1 MEKRKHIV
9 ILAAGDFP
17 THEVPLR
24 ALRDAD
30 FVVCCDSAYKAIRNE
45 ELGMRNYVVV
55 GDGDSLSEQDKAALG
70 DRWIHVPE
78 QDYNDLHKAMC
89 WATSNFKIQDSKF
102 SILGATGRRED
113 HTLGNISYLATFA
126 EEYPGIDLEML
137 TDHGRFRIQNSE
149 FIIHYYKSS
158 PRQQVSLFTL
168 DPRTR
173 VTATGLQWPLDDA
186 TLSPWWQGT
195 LNSALSD
202 SFTLTSDG
210 PLLVFQTYDPKPL

>member
-17 THEVPLR
+17 THPIPLQ
-24 ALRDAD
+24 ALHDAD

-89 WATSNFKIQDSKF
+89 WATAQFGIPNSEFR
-102 SILGATGRRED
+102 ILAACGKRED

-126 EEYPGIDLEML
+126 EEHPGIDLEML
-137 TDHGRFRIQNSE
+137 TDYGRFTIQNSP
-149 FIIHYYKSS
+149 FKIQNYKSF
-158 PRQQVSLFTL
+158 PRHQVSLFTL

-173 VTATGLQWPLDDA
+173 VTATGLQWPLDDV

-202 SFTLTSDG
+202 SFTLTSDA